1 MQEQFLGPVFCLL
14 TGQPKILKF
23 RGEAYGTNALA
34 EFRRESLSDFSDFPP
49 VRSFKY
55 LNANQIDS
63 VRQFDRAF

>member
-34 EFRRESLSDFSDFPP
+34 SLGEKACPIFPTSH
-49 VRSFKY
+49 RYGHS
-55 LNANQIDS
+55 NT
-63 VRQFDRAF
+63 